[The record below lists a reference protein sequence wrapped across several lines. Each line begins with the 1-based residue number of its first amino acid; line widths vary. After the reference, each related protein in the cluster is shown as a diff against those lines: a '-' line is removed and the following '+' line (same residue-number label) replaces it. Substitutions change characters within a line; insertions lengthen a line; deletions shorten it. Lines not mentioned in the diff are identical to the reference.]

1 MCKRCYIYLHH
12 GGSYT
17 ILVFGLFNFVVL
29 YSCYLNVTETVK
41 DLIRFLKRDD
51 DSCAIR
57 RELGEMEILQ
67 KDLIPII
74 KHYSDDRILLE
85 TVTR

>member
-1 MCKRCYIYLHH
+1 MCPCID
-12 GGSYT
+12 
-17 ILVFGLFNFVVL
+17 ILMYNCTFHSVVL
-29 YSCYLNVTETVK
+29 CWHFCFLNVTETVK